1 MADRK
6 KRCTGSPRTDAVAEF
21 LSAQEATAALQSEY
35 LWLLLTYESIR
46 LRDEGLQVDGTQ
58 PQAPDTLD
66 DQGILTTTSSAADD
80 EADSHTMHDDAA
92 FISPPSAALAFK
104 GASWGCLGDAMKS
117 LSCGKAF
124 YFDSRG
130 DLVLKVG
137 KAFHEGG
144 RDFVV
149 CSRTVARWSK
159 VFNAMFF
166 GGFAESISSARDGT
180 WTIALPE
187 DRAAPLFLILAIIHG
202 THQPIPMGLGRDEL
216 FDLLIVTEKYD
227 MTHVLRPW
235 ASQWVQ
241 NLPLDNYE
249 NTTGQYRDVWIAWEL
264 GCEAS
269 FCKMLNDILWDCR
282 VDDAGQLINVHG
294 VPLSIIPCLEPS
306 SILENISFKRAELI
320 ERLIN
325 CLRRAMK
332 TSLTMSRCEE
342 ELAEIRHCNCS
353 DVNFENRSALIT
365 KEDCD
370 DLFLGRIMRRI
381 REMGLEEF
389 VLPRATFSSYLGSI
403 HDLSDLI
410 LLEEVNGH
418 VEGHDSCDLWI
429 VVQIEVKEM
438 VDNLSSPV
446 TETHLEY
453 LRNQAK
459 KTGV

>member
-6 KRCTGSPRTDAVAEF
+6 KRCTGSPRTDAVTEF
-21 LSAQEATAALQSEY
+21 LSAQEATAALQSEC

-92 FISPPSAALAFK
+92 FISPPSVALAFK
-104 GASWGCLGDAMKS
+104 GASWDCLGDAMKS
-117 LSCGKAF
+117 LSCGKTF

-137 KAFHEGG
+137 EAFHEGG

-166 GGFAESISSARDGT
+166 GGFAESISSARD
-180 WTIALPE
+180 
-187 DRAAPLFLILAIIHG
+187 
-202 THQPIPMGLGRDEL
+202 
-216 FDLLIVTEKYD
+216 
-227 MTHVLRPW
+227 
-235 ASQWVQ
+235 
-241 NLPLDNYE
+241 
-249 NTTGQYRDVWIAWEL
+249 
-264 GCEAS
+264 
-269 FCKMLNDILWDCR
+269 
-282 VDDAGQLINVHG
+282 
-294 VPLSIIPCLEPS
+294 
-306 SILENISFKRAELI
+306 
-320 ERLIN
+320 
-325 CLRRAMK
+325 
-332 TSLTMSRCEE
+332 
-342 ELAEIRHCNCS
+342 
-353 DVNFENRSALIT
+353 
-365 KEDCD
+365 EDCD
-370 DLFLGRIMRRI
+370 DLFLGRIIRRI

-389 VLPRATFSSYLGSI
+389 VLPHAIFSSYLGSI

-418 VEGHDSCDLWI
+418 VEGHDSSDHWI
-429 VVQIEVKEM
+429 IVQIEVEEM

>member
-21 LSAQEATAALQSEY
+21 LSAQEATAALQSEC

-58 PQAPDTLD
+58 PQATDTLD

-104 GASWGCLGDAMKS
+104 GASWDCLGDAMKS

-137 KAFHEGG
+137 EAFHKGG
-144 RDFVV
+144 REFVV

-180 WTIALPE
+180 WTVALPE
-187 DRAAPLFLILAIIHG
+187 DRAAPVFLILAIIHG
-202 THQPIPMGLGRDEL
+202 THQPIPMDLGRDEL

-235 ASQWVQ
+235 ASEWVQ
-241 NLPLDNYE
+241 NLPLDHSE

-294 VPLSIIPCLEPS
+294 VPLSTIPCLEPS
-306 SILENISFKRAELI
+306 SILG
-320 ERLIN
+320 
-325 CLRRAMK
+325 MK
-332 TSLTMSRCEE
+332 P
-342 ELAEIRHCNCS
+342 I
-353 DVNFENRSALIT
+353 
-365 KEDCD
+365 
-370 DLFLGRIMRRI
+370 G
-381 REMGLEEF
+381 
-389 VLPRATFSSYLGSI
+389 
-403 HDLSDLI
+403 
-410 LLEEVNGH
+410 
-418 VEGHDSCDLWI
+418 
-429 VVQIEVKEM
+429 
-438 VDNLSSPV
+438 
-446 TETHLEY
+446 
-453 LRNQAK
+453 
-459 KTGV
+459 